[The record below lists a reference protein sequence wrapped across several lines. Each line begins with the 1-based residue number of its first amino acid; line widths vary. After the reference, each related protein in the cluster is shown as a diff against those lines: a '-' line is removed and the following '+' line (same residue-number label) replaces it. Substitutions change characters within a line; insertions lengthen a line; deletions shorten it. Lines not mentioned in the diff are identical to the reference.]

1 MLTDEV
7 KIQWIT
13 TDSCFLHRKKT
24 YNELSDSVVSQT
36 GSRLR
41 RWLPM
46 TPLTH
51 STASRIHSMSTRAPC
66 VCRKYQP
73 VARGL
78 SNRPVNTMHM
88 WFMCP
93 QRTTSTLRC
102 KCCENAADL
111 KSNKLKWGYP
121 FYSIQYS
128 SKVSD
133 TCKVTAT
140 KTKTQHAEYGRTV
153 KWGIPRSQ
161 TWQELNVQPGAIIKQ
176 HFSSYPFLSETTHSS
191 HIVLFFLYLWIR
203 MHLYNI
209 PIRGR
214 RDKCTCNRVG
224 FCVRVQRHVS
234 YSCRVCGL

>member
-13 TDSCFLHRKKT
+13 TDSRFLHRKKT

-66 VCRKYQP
+66 VCCKCQP

-88 WFMCP
+88 WFMCA

-102 KCCENAADL
+102 KCWENTADP
-111 KSNKLKWGYP
+111 KSNKLTWGYP
-121 FYSIQYS
+121 LHSIQYS
-128 SKVSD
+128 SKVSA
-133 TCKVTAT
+133 TCKGTAK
-140 KTKTQHAEYGRTV
+140 KTKTRHAEYDRMV
-153 KWGIPRSQ
+153 KWVIPRWLGRRSQ
-161 TWQELNVQPGAIIKQ
+161 TWQELNVQLGAIIKQ
-176 HFSSYPFLSETTHSS
+176 HCSSYPFLSETTHSS
-191 HIVLFFLYLWIR
+191 HIVHFL
-203 MHLYNI
+203 LYFMDQNAL
-209 PIRGR
+209 
-214 RDKCTCNRVG
+214 
-224 FCVRVQRHVS
+224 VQHP
-234 YSCRVCGL
+234 YSWPAW